1 MKIINRK
8 GFSGQVMILAS
19 SALAL
24 VVAGLIMSYGSKISF
39 DLRKDTATAYNSTTG
54 VFTDTVA
61 SSSVGNATEGISRLA
76 KQTPLVGT
84 VLAAVVIISLLLV
97 GFGGFLA
104 GRRR

>member
-24 VVAGLIMSYGSKISF
+24 VVAGLVMGYGAKVSSDVSA
-39 DLRKDTATAYNSTTG
+39 DLTG
-54 VFTDTVA
+54 SAQAAAD
-61 SSSVGNATEGISRLA
+61 NATEGISRLA

-84 VLAAVVIISLLLV
+84 VLAAVVVITILLA
-97 GFGGFLA
+97 GFGGFLT